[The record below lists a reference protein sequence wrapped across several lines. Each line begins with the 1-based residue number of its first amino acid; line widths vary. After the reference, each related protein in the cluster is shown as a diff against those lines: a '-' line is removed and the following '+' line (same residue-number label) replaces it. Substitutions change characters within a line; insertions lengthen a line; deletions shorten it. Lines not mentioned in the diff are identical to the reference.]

1 MFRIV
6 LAAALVFSSALTPY
20 AAEPQQTGKVYRLG
34 ALREGPESS
43 VSVSVSFKEAMR
55 RLGWVEG
62 RNLTI
67 ERRQADRR
75 DELPA
80 LASELVRLKVD
91 LIFTIGT
98 PATIAAKQATTTIPI
113 VFNLADDPVTTG
125 LVVSFARPG
134 GNLTGFAQG
143 VYDQKLLEVL
153 KEAVPKASRIAYF
166 TGEELRR
173 RTDRLHD
180 AAQVLGV
187 QVLPIIVHEPG
198 DFETS
203 LTTAVKRQGVN
214 AVLVP
219 NVAWFGAH
227 LDRIAA
233 ATIKNRLPAIGYQRR
248 FAESGGL
255 LSYAPP
261 LEQSVPRIVTQIDKI
276 LRGAKPA
283 GIPVE
288 QPTKFELVVNLKT
301 AKAFGLTIPQ
311 TTLLQAD
318 QTIE

>member
-6 LAAALVFSSALTPY
+6 LAVAVAFSLMLTPH
-20 AAEPQQTGKVYRLG
+20 AAEAQKAGKVYRIG
-34 ALREGPESS
+34 TLREGQDSPLLSA
-43 VSVSVSFKEAMR
+43 SFKEAMQQ
-55 RLGWVEG
+55 LGWIEG
-62 RNLTI
+62 RNLAI

-80 LASELVRLKVD
+80 LAAELVRLKVD
-91 LIFTIGT
+91 LLFTIGT
-98 PATIAAKQATTTIPI
+98 PATTAAKQATTTIPI
-113 VFNLADDPVTTG
+113 VFNLADDPVFTG
-125 LVVSFARPG
+125 LVGSFARPG

-153 KEAVPKASRIAYF
+153 KEAVPTAARVAYF
-166 TGEELRR
+166 TSEEGRR
-173 RTDRLHD
+173 RTDRLND

-187 QVLPIIVHEPG
+187 QAHRIVVHEPG

-203 LTTAVKRQGVN
+203 LTAAVKRQGVS

-233 ATIKNRLPAIGYQRR
+233 ATIKNRLPAVGYHRR
-248 FAESGGL
+248 FAEAGGL

-261 LEQSVPRIVTQIDKI
+261 LEQSLPRVVAQIDKI
-276 LRGAKPA
+276 LKGAKPA
-283 GIPVE
+283 NIPVE

-301 AKAFGLTIPQ
+301 AKALGLTIPQ
-311 TTLLQAD
+311 TILLQAD